1 MERTTLDI
9 DELARRI
16 KAAPSSN
23 RLHVEHHGITHEVH
37 LGSISGPVI
46 FGPASIEEVAAYAAG
61 FTAGVV
67 ATKADRYP
75 TTATV

>member
-1 MERTTLDI
+1 MDI

-16 KAAPSSN
+16 RTAPTSN
-23 RLHVEHHGITHEVH
+23 RLHVEHHRDTHEVH
-37 LGSISGPVI
+37 LGSLSGPVV
-46 FGPASIEEVAAYAAG
+46 FGPASIEEVAAYVAG

>member
-1 MERTTLDI
+1 MDI

-16 KAAPSSN
+16 KAAPRSN
-23 RLHVEHHGITHEVH
+23 RLHVEHHASTHEVH
-37 LGSISGPVI
+37 LGGASGPVI
-46 FGPASIEEVAAYAAG
+46 FGPAPIEEVDAFSAG

-75 TTATV
+75 TTAAV